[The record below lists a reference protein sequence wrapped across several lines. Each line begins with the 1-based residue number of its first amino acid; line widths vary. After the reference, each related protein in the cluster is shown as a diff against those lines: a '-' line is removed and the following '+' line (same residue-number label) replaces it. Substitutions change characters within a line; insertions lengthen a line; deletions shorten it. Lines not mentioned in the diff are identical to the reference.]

1 MSGYAPYGVQL
12 AFTRR
17 SGRRALVVHG
27 GVTLRELLDD
37 LRAEGVEVAGVAAR
51 HQPLV
56 GDDLLVD
63 PLGPRVGQV
72 RLQARVR
79 GQRPAL
85 DNAGVDQRP
94 RAVADDAHGLA
105 GPEDLLHEAA

>member
-1 MSGYAPYGVQL
+1 MSGYAPCGVQ
-12 AFTRR
+12 AVFTPR
-17 SGRRALVVHG
+17 SGGRALVVDEVTSTCSADRSG
-27 GVTLRELLDD
+27 PISGTGKVDVISSVATLRELLHD

-79 GQRPAL
+79 GQ
-85 DNAGVDQRP
+85 
-94 RAVADDAHGLA
+94 
-105 GPEDLLHEAA
+105 